1 MLVAAWYNLSC
12 IPFCSET
19 TGLEI
24 SGIDSEVESKLK
36 GTNLSRICSEG

>member
-1 MLVAAWYNLSC
+1 MLVAAWYNLSW

-19 TGLEI
+19 TELEI
-24 SGIDSEVESKLK
+24 SVIDSEVESKLK